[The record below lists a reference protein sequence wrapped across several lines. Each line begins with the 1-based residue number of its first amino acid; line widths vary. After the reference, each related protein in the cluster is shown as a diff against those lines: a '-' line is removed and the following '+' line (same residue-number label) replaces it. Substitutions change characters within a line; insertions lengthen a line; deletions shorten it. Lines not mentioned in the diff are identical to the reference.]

1 MFEAIYQNSLAID
14 ETIVR
19 KLTCLLNETSFDANI
34 SELNNLHPED
44 FDISSSIRQRLLETK
59 EGMKSELER
68 VYRYMKIMIQDRKV
82 MAI

>member
-34 SELNNLHPED
+34 SELHNLDPED
-44 FDISSSIRQRLLETK
+44 FDISNPVKQRLLETK

-68 VYRYMKIMIQDRKV
+68 VYRYMRIMIQDRKV
-82 MAI
+82 IVI